1 MLRWTFQ
8 LSVELITNASLKK
21 LLYVLSMVAN
31 CVTRVGISCSVV
43 EKKNEFLNC
52 TFFAIFHFF
61 QLLSCQ
67 WLGKTYFSLV
77 PPYPVSPLGS
87 EQLTPKVT

>member
-1 MLRWTFQ
+1 MRCQWWRT
-8 LSVELITNASLKK
+8 V
-21 LLYVLSMVAN
+21 LLEWDSNLAN
-31 CVTRVGISCSVV
+31 SCSVV
-43 EKKNEFLNC
+43 EKKKEFLNC